1 MVALLVSRLVVWIG
15 GFGEL
20 AVWGVF
26 EQHAHAFD
34 PAGLTRPFGS
44 FANTLVAPA
53 VRWDSVWFLSIADGG
68 YAADPNRAA
77 FFPLYPALVALLAPV
92 TGALLAGLLISLGSF
107 FGALALLY
115 RLAERELGGRGA
127 RLTVLSLA
135 LFPGSFWFSAV
146 YSESLFLLVSV
157 GAVYCARERRWWLA
171 GLCAAAAG
179 ATRSAGV
186 LLAIPVALLWWD
198 ARRDRERPAPLP
210 ALLAAPAPLAGL
222 LAVSLAFERLGLGFG
237 APFDAQQTWHR
248 ALRGPW
254 AGIVD
259 GTSAAWDGIRQLL
272 HGPPPPLYF
281 TRAVGDPM
289 AIARH
294 NLLLWLTL
302 VVSLV
307 MLVGAWRR
315 LRPAHAAYATAA
327 LMLPLSYPVA
337 PQPLMS
343 MPRFVSVL
351 YPLFLWSGWWLA
363 RRRTPV
369 VVVVLALAAAALAVV
384 SALFTGWRWVA

>member
-1 MVALLVSRLVVWIG
+1 MALVLSRLAVWIG

-20 AVWGVF
+20 AIWGGF
-26 EQHAHAFD
+26 EPHAHAFD
-34 PAGLTRPFGS
+34 PAGLTRPFGH
-44 FANTLVAPA
+44 FGNTLVAPA
-53 VRWDSVWFLSIADGG
+53 ARWDSVWFLSIADGG

-77 FFPLYPALVALLAPV
+77 FFPLYPGLVALLAPL
-92 TGALLAGLLISLGSF
+92 TGALIAGLLISLASF
-107 FGALALLY
+107 FGALVLLY
-115 RLAERELGGRGA
+115 RLAELELGAAPA
-127 RLTVLSLA
+127 RFAVLSLA
-135 LFPGSFWFSAV
+135 LFPGALWFSAV

-157 GAVYCARERRWWLA
+157 GAVLCARQRRWWPA
-171 GLCAAAAG
+171 AICAALAA

-186 LLAIPVALLWWD
+186 LLAIPIALLWWD
-198 ARRDRERPAPLP
+198 ARRDPDRPAPWP
-210 ALLAAPAPLAGL
+210 ALLAAPASLLGL
-222 LAVSLAFERLGLGFG
+222 LAVSITFERLGLGFG

-254 AGIVD
+254 AGLAD
-259 GTSAAWDGIRQLL
+259 GTSAAWDGVRQLL

-281 TRAVGDPM
+281 TQAAGDAL

-302 VVSLV
+302 VLALL
-307 MLVGAWRR
+307 MLAGSWRR

-343 MPRFVSVL
+343 LPRFVAVL
-351 YPLFLWSGWWLA
+351 YPLFMWAGWWLA
-363 RRRTPV
+363 RRRPPLAIG
-369 VVVVLALAAAALAVV
+369 VLCISAIGLAAVG
-384 SALFTGWRWVA
+384 ALFTGWRWVA